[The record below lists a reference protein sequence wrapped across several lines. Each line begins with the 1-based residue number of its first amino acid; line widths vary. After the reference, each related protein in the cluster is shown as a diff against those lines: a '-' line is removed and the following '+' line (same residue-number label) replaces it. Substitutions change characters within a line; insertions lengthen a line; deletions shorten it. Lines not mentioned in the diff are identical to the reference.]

1 MKDVERST
9 QSYVVCLS
17 NEGFPA
23 SLEPRKI
30 YRFLP
35 DGEAET
41 HGMLRVVDESGED
54 YLYPRVRFAFI
65 ELSRDLEEAL
75 RAAG

>member
-54 YLYPRVRFAFI
+54 NL
-65 ELSRDLEEAL
+65 
-75 RAAG
+75 